1 MHAWTMV
8 LYTFNL
14 QENGR
19 TVLFYAVES
28 GNVDL
33 VQKLLEQG
41 ADLNNIVDMYG
52 M

>member
-1 MHAWTMV
+1 MS
-8 LYTFNL
+8 FNI

-19 TVLFYAVES
+19 TGAVES

-41 ADLNNIVDMYG
+41 ADLNNIVDIVCNID
-52 M
+52 